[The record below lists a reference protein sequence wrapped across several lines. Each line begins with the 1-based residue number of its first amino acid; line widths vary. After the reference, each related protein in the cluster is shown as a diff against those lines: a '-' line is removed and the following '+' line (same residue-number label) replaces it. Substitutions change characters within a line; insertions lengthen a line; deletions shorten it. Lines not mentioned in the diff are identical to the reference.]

1 MSHRSET
8 PSRDAEVRRAAD
20 DDADRAL
27 LERVNGGDARALH
40 TLYLKYYHRLL
51 RFVHRITGQVD
62 SAQEAINDVMLV
74 VWKDGRSFAGRSTV
88 ATWILG
94 IAYRKALKLAA
105 SSRRWTDRKV
115 DVDFG
120 EWSERFAAPQE
131 HTRMTEIQD
140 LLERGLGALTAE
152 QRAVVELTY
161 FFGCSYEEI
170 AAITGVPVN
179 TVKTRMFYA
188 RQKLRKLLPQL
199 GREEAA
205 R

>member
-8 PSRDAEVRRAAD
+8 RSQDAEAQRAAA
-20 DDADRAL
+20 DDADRSL

-40 TLYLKYYHRLL
+40 VLYVKYYHRLL

-94 IAYRKALKLAA
+94 IAYRKALKVAE
-105 SSRRWTDRKV
+105 SSRRWTDRKA
-115 DVDFG
+115 DIDFR

-131 HTRMTEIQD
+131 HTRTIELQD

-170 AAITGVPVN
+170 AAITGAPVN

-199 GREEAA
+199 GREDTT